1 MNCQSSRLLCDTC
14 PCFKSK
20 QFFKFPETGNQRDEI
35 KHGLFR
41 VEDFPCVLGCID
53 TTHVKIKAPS
63 QNNPNYVNWEGYH
76 SLNVLAICYHEGK

>member
-20 QFFKFPETGNQRDEI
+20 QFFKFPETG
-35 KHGLFR
+35 GLFR
-41 VEDFPCVLGCID
+41 VEEFPCVRGCID

-63 QNNPNYVNWEGYH
+63 QNNPNYVNREGYH